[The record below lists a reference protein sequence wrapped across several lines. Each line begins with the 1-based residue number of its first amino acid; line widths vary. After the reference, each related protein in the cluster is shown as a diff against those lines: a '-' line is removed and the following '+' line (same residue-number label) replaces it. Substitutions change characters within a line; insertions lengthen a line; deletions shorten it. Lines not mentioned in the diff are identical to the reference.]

1 MGYFSQDP
9 RMDFN
14 KNSDFTLWNKKAIT
28 AWIQCVYKKIKN
40 MIKNIFDYKKLNKP
54 TFMDSPFAYVLLC
67 QNQSVFLS
75 RSGASGEMQRK
86 SPSSP
91 RILLKGRKYAGM
103 THPHS
108 HSSFPLISLLENRDT
123 DTYRAFLW
131 RKKATGMTFFLSLRT
146 RSHYGWFLQGRSRF
160 FFYKKSWHF

>member
-1 MGYFSQDP
+1 MNGYILFP
-9 RMDFN
+9 P
-14 KNSDFTLWNKKAIT
+14 LCLKKD
-28 AWIQCVYKKIKN
+28 KDN
-40 MIKNIFDYKKLNKP
+40 FDIGGK
-54 TFMDSPFAYVLLC
+54 TFMDSPFAYAFLC

-123 DTYRAFLW
+123 DLGPQTHRV
-131 RKKATGMTFFLSLRT
+131 T
-146 RSHYGWFLQGRSRF
+146 GRSYEER
-160 FFYKKSWHF
+160 KQQG